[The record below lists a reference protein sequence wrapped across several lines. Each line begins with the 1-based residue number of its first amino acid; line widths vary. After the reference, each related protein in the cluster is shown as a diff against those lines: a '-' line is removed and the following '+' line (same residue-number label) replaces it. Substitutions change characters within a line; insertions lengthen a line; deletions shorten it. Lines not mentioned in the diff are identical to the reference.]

1 MLIINWTAAAAGMAI
16 KTKIHQNSF
25 VLDEELNK
33 IIIFQAS

>member
-1 MLIINWTAAAAGMAI
+1 MLIINWTAAAAGSAI

-33 IIIFQAS
+33 IIICQES